1 MVVQEDVSP
10 PPPAM
15 AGGNQLPFEQVQ
27 FAAGCGVVHEL
38 AGGAGTLP
46 GGCQLPLTH
55 TQVAPGLIVVHV
67 EVLPPPEVPPA
78 AGATQLPLTQVQP
91 VPGLGVVHELATG
104 TLPGGCQLPLMH
116 TQVAPGLI
124 VVHVVE
130 PPVDPPPVESAPSA
144 RGVELV
150 ANHLRYHLRVGTRR
164 DHQPLI
170 EPGVALGPRLH
181 RQGRPRHRQL
191 DLLAGRAVA
200 VDFNAPHFRVGLA
213 LIVRKERVGNRVV
226 AKADAVTAA
235 LGCQRDRGSAKRLGA
250 SIGKP
255 SLEHPRSA
263 TETPGDREV
272 LVRG

>member
-1 MVVQEDVSP
+1 MLQKRQGPRYAALALIVVPAVAAHMPGGRQLPFLHVQFGPGLMVVQEDVSP

-55 TQVAPGLIVVHV
+55 TQVAPGLMVVHV

-130 PPVDPPPVESAPSA
+130 PPVDPPPVNPPP
-144 RGVELV
+144 V
-150 ANHLRYHLRVGTRR
+150 
-164 DHQPLI
+164 
-170 EPGVALGPRLH
+170 
-181 RQGRPRHRQL
+181 
-191 DLLAGRAVA
+191 
-200 VDFNAPHFRVGLA
+200 
-213 LIVRKERVGNRVV
+213 
-226 AKADAVTAA
+226 
-235 LGCQRDRGSAKRLGA
+235 LGA
-250 SIGKP
+250 LNWWPTTCAITF
-255 SLEHPRSA
+255 E
-263 TETPGDREV
+263 
-272 LVRG
+272 